1 MLFGVG
7 NAIIAYTV
15 NFFNRKI
22 KNLIMGV
29 KK

>member
-7 NAIIAYTV
+7 NAIIAHNV